1 MSFSEII
8 LLNSLKIH
16 IPQDICLE
24 LIKEYKHVK
33 SQFFLRKWRPA
44 ELSGGRFCECI
55 LRAIEYLDTG
65 SFTPFGV
72 SLKSSDAIIR
82 SAENN
87 VSLSDSIRFIIP
99 RLVRV
104 ILDFRNKRDV
114 AHTGGEVSPN
124 QLDSILISH
133 TSDWILA
140 ELVRKFHRIDLI
152 EAKKLIDSMIEIKIP
167 IIDDINGFPKIL
179 NTKLDATEK
188 TLLLLYYKSPDTI
201 LDTDLF
207 NWVTYSSIG
216 NYRTRI
222 LNVLDEKALLH
233 RSNLKSLITRKGVLF
248 VEAKINIQE
257 IIL

>member
-1 MSFSEII
+1 MSFSEAI
-8 LLNSLKIH
+8 LLNSLKAH
-16 IPQDICLE
+16 IPQSICIE
-24 LIKEYKHVK
+24 LIKEYKQIK

-44 ELSGGRFCECI
+44 ELSGGRFCECV
-55 LRAIEYLDTG
+55 LRAIEHLDTG

-72 SLKSSDAIIR
+72 SLKSDVIIR
-82 SAENN
+82 SVETN

-140 ELVRKFHRIDLI
+140 ELVRKFYLVDLV
-152 EAKKLIDSMIEIKIP
+152 EAKKLIDSIIEIKIP

-188 TLLLLYYKSPDTI
+188 TLLLLYYKSPDTV

-207 NWVTYSSIG
+207 NWVAYSNIG

-222 LNVLDEKALLH
+222 LNVLDDKALLH
-233 RSNLKSLITRKGVLF
+233 RANLKSSITSKGVLF
-248 VEAKINIQE
+248 VETKIHIQE